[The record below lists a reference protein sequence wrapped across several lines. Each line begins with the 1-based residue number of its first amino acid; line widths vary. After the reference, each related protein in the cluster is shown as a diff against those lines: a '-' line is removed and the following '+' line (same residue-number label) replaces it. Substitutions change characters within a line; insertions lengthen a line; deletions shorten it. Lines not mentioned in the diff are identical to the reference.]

1 MIRPDG
7 RSNASMLRPLSAEL
21 SPLHRA
27 DGSAKFSCGQT
38 SVLAAVY
45 GPASGTRELSSQN
58 AQISVVVKQ
67 GTKGGSSSSS
77 SIGLACCDARELEH
91 IIQRSIS
98 TCVLTSL
105 YPRSIIEIVL
115 QVLKEDGSVVS
126 AAFNAAV
133 IALMDANIGF
143 ICVPIATTCLVNHNN
158 AVINLDPTAEEET
171 NPINDDNATLVV
183 LITAAA
189 PPKHAVDNK
198 GGEKQDVVIASL
210 TVPRLSVRKASQTD
224 TNTKDNNRFMS
235 QQAYMSSIQ
244 ASFRASKAIIEF
256 IRMAMEV
263 KVSKESKT
271 VFQRSTGSQQVY

>member
-1 MIRPDG
+1 
-7 RSNASMLRPLSAEL
+7 MLRPLSAEL

-67 GTKGGSSSSS
+67 GTKGGNSSSSS

-189 PPKHAVDNK
+189 PPKHGVNNK
-198 GGEKQDVVIASL
+198 GGEKHDVVIASL
-210 TVPRLSVRKASQTD
+210 TVPRLSVGKASQTD
-224 TNTKDNNRFMS
+224 TNTKDNNCFMS

-244 ASFRASKAIIEF
+244 ASFRASRAIIEF
-256 IRMAMEV
+256 IRMAVEV

-271 VFQRSTGSQQVY
+271 VFQRATGSQQVY

>member
-1 MIRPDG
+1 MLRPDG

-45 GPASGTRELSSQN
+45 GPAGGTRDLSSQN

-67 GTKGGSSSSS
+67 GTRGGSSN

-98 TCVLTSL
+98 SCVLTSL

-143 ICVPIATTCLVNHNN
+143 LCVPIATTCLVYHNS
-158 AVINLDPTAEEET
+158 ADINLDPTAEEET
-171 NPINDDNATLVV
+171 NPSNHDNATLVV
-183 LITAAA
+183 LITAA
-189 PPKHAVDNK
+189 KHAVDNQC
-198 GGEKQDVVIASL
+198 GDAVIASL
-210 TVPRLSVRKASQTD
+210 TVPRLSVGKATRNG
-224 TNTKDNNRFMS
+224 TKTEINTIDNNRFMS

-244 ASFRASKAIIEF
+244 ASFRASKAIMEF
-256 IRMAMEV
+256 IRMAVEV

-271 VFQRSTGSQQVY
+271 VFQRAAGAQ

>member
-1 MIRPDG
+1 MRPDG

-45 GPASGTRELSSQN
+45 GPAGGTRDLSSQN
-58 AQISVVVKQ
+58 AQITVVVKL
-67 GTKGGSSSSS
+67 GTRGGSSS

-98 TCVLTSL
+98 SCVLTSL

-143 ICVPIATTCLVNHNN
+143 LCVPIATTCLVYHNS
-158 AVINLDPTAEEET
+158 AVVNLDPTAEEET
-171 NPINDDNATLVV
+171 NSSNDGNATLVV
-183 LITAAA
+183 LITAAK
-189 PPKHAVDNK
+189 PQNHAVDNQC
-198 GGEKQDVVIASL
+198 GEKQDAVIASL
-210 TVPRLSVRKASQTD
+210 TVPRLSVGKASRNGT
-224 TNTKDNNRFMS
+224 TTEINTINKNRFMS

-244 ASFRASKAIIEF
+244 ASFRASKAILEF
-256 IRMAMEV
+256 IRMAVEV
-263 KVSKESKT
+263 KVSRESKT
-271 VFQRSTGSQQVY
+271 VFLRTAGAQ